1 MFLIGQVTAII
12 DILKQEDQDIIINNS
27 INLNIKGAIEMGKQ
41 QFNGIKIYRRKDGRY
56 FASKQINGERTFFN
70 GNTQEEVYNQL
81 KEAFPKKMS
90 IKKDLSFY
98 EFWEYWY
105 NKYKKPN
112 YREDTLKNYR
122 SVLRNQ
128 LLPNFKDKPIKKI
141 SSAEINELINKIEFG
156 RMKEYASQFLRDCF
170 KIAYRE
176 GKIKFDIWEEI
187 KPYHHKRG
195 EGKALTKEER
205 KILLQNTKKINHG
218 DLFEFYLFTGARP
231 GEALNFKPSGI
242 ESEFIH
248 LKGTKTEKSDRW
260 IPKLKQVDE
269 ILKRQDLTQERVF
282 NISEATRKR
291 ELAKLTKLC
300 GFKFKTKDLR
310 TTFGTMLAE
319 MGMSDEII
327 AKWMGHTSTT
337 TTKKYYIKV
346 LSDFEKEQKTSLE
359 SKIRHTFDT
368 LLDE

>member
-1 MFLIGQVTAII
+1 
-12 DILKQEDQDIIINNS
+12 
-27 INLNIKGAIEMGKQ
+27 MGKQ
-41 QFNGIKIYRRKDGRY
+41 KYNGITIHNRANGTY
-56 FASKQINGERTFFN
+56 FASKQINGERIHFN

-90 IKKDLSFY
+90 IKKDISFY

-141 SSAEINELINKIEFG
+141 SSAEINELINKIKFG

-195 EGKALTKEER
+195 EGKALTKEQR
-205 KILLQNTKKINHG
+205 KILLQNNKKITHG

-231 GEALNFKPSGI
+231 SEGLSFKPEYI
-242 ESEFIH
+242 DNEFIF
-248 LKGTKTEKSDRW
+248 LDGTKTDGSKRW

-269 ILKRQDLTQERVF
+269 ILKRQNLTNKTVF
-282 NISEATRKR
+282 NISESTRKR
-291 ELAKLTKLC
+291 ELKELVKLC
-300 GFKFKTKDLR
+300 GFKFRTKDLR

-319 MGMSDEII
+319 MGMADDII

-337 TTKKYYIKV
+337 ITKKYYIKV
-346 LSDFEKEQKTSLE
+346 LSDFEQQQKESLE
-359 SKIRHTFDT
+359 HKLQRTFYA
-368 LLDE
+368 LLDNKETK